1 MIIDDQLF
9 YNLVFNFEMQKL
21 ASTDDQLR
29 ANSKL
34 IDRLIFEGFY
44 LISYPNLTRVYLF
57 RQITHSGRQMFKV
70 DLNRDILADEGTLC
84 YADVLLTI
92 LLLVVVDV
100 DVDVDVDV
108 EAAF

>member
-1 MIIDDQLF
+1 MIINDQLF

-21 ASTDDQLR
+21 ADDQVR
-29 ANSKL
+29 AKLKL
-34 IDRLIFEGFY
+34 IDRLIFEGIYF
-44 LISYPNLTRVYLF
+44 ISNPNLTRVYLC

-70 DLNRDILADEGTLC
+70 DLNNDILADEGTLC

>member
-57 RQITHSGRQMFKV
+57 RQITHSGRQQGCIFRLTFSNPELTKDHALTSAYV
-70 DLNRDILADEGTLC
+70 KIFRTVTRNALNKS
-84 YADVLLTI
+84 V
-92 LLLVVVDV
+92 
-100 DVDVDVDV
+100 
-108 EAAF
+108 